1 MVRVAVGTVD
11 ARGVWLKDIFQYG
24 WILLHLDGGRT
35 KQSLVGEIPYANETK
50 TRWLLGGGGGC
61 AEKEVKQLDLHTTR
75 RKRENKSMP
84 DWKKSHR
91 TSVVGVCCA
100 DDELKLFDGLE
111 PGELPSSAMG
121 PDLTAEEEAKLAKM
135 KRQRKQLGM
144 GEQLHAASFSSS
156 SSLTLSFPG
165 LMASCGV
172 TGEGFP
178 ICRSDVMRRP
188 A

>member
-1 MVRVAVGTVD
+1 MQMTQ
-11 ARGVWLKDIFQYG
+11 KQ
-24 WILLHLDGGRT
+24 DGG
-35 KQSLVGEIPYANETK
+35 V
-50 TRWLLGGGGGC
+50 GGGGSGGGRC

-75 RKRENKSMP
+75 RKNRKRENKSMT
-84 DWKKSHR
+84 DWKRSHC

-156 SSLTLSFPG
+156 SGLTLSFPG
-165 LMASCGV
+165 LMASCSV
-172 TGEGFP
+172 TGEGAMSCNILFEL
-178 ICRSDVMRRP
+178 
-188 A
+188 